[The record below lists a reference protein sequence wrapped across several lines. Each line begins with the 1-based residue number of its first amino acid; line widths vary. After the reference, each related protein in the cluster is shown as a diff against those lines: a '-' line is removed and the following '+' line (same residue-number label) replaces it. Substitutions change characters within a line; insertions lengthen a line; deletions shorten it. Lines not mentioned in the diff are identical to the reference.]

1 MGGDS
6 VLGVGFGDFTVGWGV
21 EMPIDAVGWG
31 VTITWVGWGVEKLV
45 EVGWGVEKLV
55 KVGVGAKV
63 SG

>member
-31 VTITWVGWGVEKLV
+31 VTITWVGWGRVEKL
-45 EVGWGVEKLV
+45 
-55 KVGVGAKV
+55 VGVGAKV